1 MPHRSPSSSMSA
13 ASKNTS
19 QSESEFRELR
29 RSLMT
34 MMPLQ
39 EDIKKIF
46 LATETCWAIWF
57 DEYPDSSTDPSRIA
71 SFRERFSSF
80 TTSHPSFIARAL
92 LLVTTSLQQLPPDFD
107 YSELSLPFPP
117 QELMEKQLSQTSAL
131 VTSNDELVGTLEGL
145 ECLVLQGVCWS
156 NAGKPRR
163 AWLCFRRALDVA
175 QLMGLHRCRVP
186 GKDLDVEL
194 LTRLRHI
201 WWMMFEADRCIAV
214 LLGLPYG
221 ISNQHCDFADVED
234 EAISREEVFKRKLS
248 IIAGDIIDRDQ
259 AAKQS
264 SFIATQEIDEKLEHL
279 ARSMPDSW
287 WEIPSAPWPT
297 DPRALARLDSRLMA
311 QFWHYQMETL
321 LHLPFMIRSATDHRF
336 EYNKSICLKA
346 SREMI
351 MRYFC
356 LREQATTA
364 KFVCKVIDF
373 QAFTSVVILILNLL
387 GPQPSPPSHSLPYS
401 NHSNGQDWQVV
412 DRVVSL
418 LSDPSAVIDEAVATQ
433 GIKVIKTLSAIGRNL
448 GPHVS
453 TSGAMKLAIP
463 YFGTIS
469 IARGSKFHQHPHPT
483 PPPDATA
490 EPPLQQLQKQ
500 NPEWN
505 FVYPA
510 ATSRIPAAPVTLP
523 RTPPSSSTSNFSNH
537 TRIQNENQ
545 INNFVSPNGQAFH
558 IEFSPSCSLASS
570 YIPPPATSAT
580 AATMDTDLNDF
591 ANAQE
596 FQLTAEDERIMMQT
610 FYELNQNVGE
620 NWNFSLEGM
629 I

>member
-1 MPHRSPSSSMSA
+1 MA
-13 ASKNTS
+13 
-19 QSESEFRELR
+19 
-29 RSLMT
+29 
-34 MMPLQ
+34 MMPSQ
-39 EDIKKIF
+39 ADIKKI
-46 LATETCWAIWF
+46 LVATETCWAIWF
-57 DEYPDSSTDPSRIA
+57 DEYPDSDTEASRIA

-80 TTSHPSFIARAL
+80 TNSHPTFIARAL
-92 LLVTTSLQQLPPDFD
+92 LLVTTSIQQLPPDFD
-107 YSELSLPFPP
+107 YSVLNLPFPP
-117 QELMEKQLSQTSAL
+117 QELMEKQLAQTSAL

-186 GKDLDVEL
+186 GKDSDAAL
-194 LTRLRHI
+194 LTRLRHV
-201 WWMMFEADRCIAV
+201 WWIMFEADRCMGVI
-214 LLGLPYG
+214 LGLPYG
-221 ISNQHCDFADVED
+221 ISNQHCDFADAED
-234 EAISREEVFKRKLS
+234 EAISCEEVFKRKLS

-264 SFIATQEIDEKLEHL
+264 SFIATQEIDEKLERL

-287 WEIPSAPWPT
+287 WELPSAPWPT
-297 DPRALARLDSRLMA
+297 DPRALARQDSRLMA
-311 QFWHYQMETL
+311 QFWHYQMESL
-321 LHLPFMIRSATDHRF
+321 LHLPFMLRSATDHRF

-351 MRYFC
+351 RRYVC
-356 LREQATTA
+356 LRQQATTA
-364 KFVCKVIDF
+364 SFVCKIIDF

-387 GPQPSPPSHSLPYS
+387 GPQLSPPFPSIPYS
-401 NHSNGQDWQVV
+401 NHSNAQDWQVV

-418 LSDPSAVIDEAVATQ
+418 LSDPSAAIDEAVATQ
-433 GIKVIKTLSAIGRNL
+433 GIKVIKTLSAIGRNS

-469 IARGSKFHQHPHPT
+469 IARGSKFHPHPNPT
-483 PPPDATA
+483 PPPDPTA
-490 EPPLQQLQKQ
+490 EPPFQQLKRP
-500 NPEWN
+500 NPDWN
-505 FVYPA
+505 FVDPA
-510 ATSRIPAAPVTLP
+510 ATSSIPTAPATLP
-523 RTPPSSSTSNFSNH
+523 RTPPSSTTSNLSDYTHVQNKDQVSN
-537 TRIQNENQ
+537 
-545 INNFVSPNGQAFH
+545 FMPASGQAFH
-558 IEFSPSCSLASS
+558 IEFSPSCSLASA
-570 YIPPPATSAT
+570 YMPPPAAIAT
-580 AATMDTDLNDF
+580 AAIMDTNLNDF
-591 ANAQE
+591 TNAQD
-596 FQLTAEDERIMMQT
+596 FQLTPEDERIMMQT

>member
-1 MPHRSPSSSMSA
+1 MSA

-19 QSESEFRELR
+19 QHENQFRELR

-34 MMPLQ
+34 IMPSQ
-39 EDIKKIF
+39 QDIKKI
-46 LATETCWAIWF
+46 LEATEVCWAIWF
-57 DEYPDSSTDPSRIA
+57 DDYPDSCTEASRIA
-71 SFRERFSSF
+71 LFRDRFSSF
-80 TTSHPSFIARAL
+80 STSHPSFIARAL
-92 LLVTTSLQQLPPDFD
+92 LLITTSIQQLPANFD
-107 YSELSLPFPP
+107 YSELSLPFAP

-131 VTSNDELVGTLEGL
+131 VTSDDELVGTLEGL

-186 GKDLDVEL
+186 GKDLDAAM
-194 LTRLRHI
+194 LTRLRHV
-201 WWMMFEADRCIAV
+201 WWIMFEADRCMAV
-214 LLGLPYG
+214 ILGLPYG
-221 ISNQHCDFADVED
+221 IPNQHCDFADVED
-234 EAISREEVFKRKLS
+234 EAITREEVFKRKLS

-259 AAKQS
+259 ATKQP
-264 SFIATQEIDEKLEHL
+264 SFIATQEIDEKLERL

-287 WEIPSAPWPT
+287 WETPSAPWPT
-297 DPRALARLDSRLMA
+297 DPRALARKDSRLMA
-311 QFWHYQMETL
+311 QFWHYQMESL
-321 LHLPFMIRSATDHRF
+321 LHLPFMLRSATDHRF

-351 MRYFC
+351 RRYIC

-364 KFVCKVIDF
+364 SFVCKIIDF

-387 GPQPSPPSHSLPYS
+387 GPQPAFPSPSVPYSSHS
-401 NHSNGQDWQVV
+401 NAQDWQVV

-418 LSDPSAVIDEAVATQ
+418 LSDPSAAIDEAVATQ
-433 GIKVIKTLSAIGRNL
+433 GIKVIKTLSAVGRNS
-448 GPHVS
+448 GPHAS

-469 IARGSKFHQHPHPT
+469 IARGSKFYQHSHPT
-483 PPPDATA
+483 PPPDSTV
-490 EPPLQQLQKQ
+490 ERPPQQLKR
-500 NPEWN
+500 PSPDWN
-505 FVYPA
+505 LVYPA
-510 ATSRIPAAPVTLP
+510 AVSRIPTAPAALP
-523 RTPPSSSTSNFSNH
+523 RTPPSSTPSNGSDH
-537 TRIQNENQ
+537 IHIQNEIP
-545 INNFVSPNGQAFH
+545 INNFMPANDQAFH
-558 IEFSPSCSLASS
+558 IEFSPSYSLASA
-570 YIPPPATSAT
+570 YIPPPAASAT
-580 AATMDTDLNDF
+580 APTMDTNLNDF
-591 ANAQE
+591 TNAQD
-596 FQLTAEDERIMMQT
+596 FQLTPEDERIMMQT

>member
-1 MPHRSPSSSMSA
+1 MSA

-19 QSESEFRELR
+19 QHESQFRELR

-34 MMPLQ
+34 MMPSQ

-46 LATETCWAIWF
+46 LAAEPRWAIWF
-57 DEYPDSSTDPSRIA
+57 DEYTDSGTEASRIA
-71 SFRERFSSF
+71 SFRECFSSL

-92 LLVTTSLQQLPPDFD
+92 LLVTTSIQQLPADFD
-107 YSELSLPFPP
+107 YSELNLPFPP

-186 GKDLDVEL
+186 GKDLDAAML
-194 LTRLRHI
+194 KRLRHV
-201 WWMMFEADRCIAV
+201 WWITFEADRYLAV
-214 LLGLPYG
+214 ILGLPYG
-221 ISNQHCDFADVED
+221 ISNQHCDFED
-234 EAISREEVFKRKLS
+234 AEAEGISREEVFKRKLS

-259 AAKQS
+259 ATKNS
-264 SFIATQEIDEKLEHL
+264 SSVATQEIDEKLERL

-287 WEIPSAPWPT
+287 WETPSAPWPT
-297 DPRALARLDSRLMA
+297 DPRALACQDSRLMA
-311 QFWHYQMETL
+311 QFSHYQMESL
-321 LHLPFMIRSATDHRF
+321 LHLPFLLRSATDHRF

-351 MRYFC
+351 WRYIC
-356 LREQATTA
+356 LREQATTPS
-364 KFVCKVIDF
+364 FVCKIIDF

-387 GPQPSPPSHSLPYS
+387 GPQPSAPSPYIPYS
-401 NHSNGQDWQVV
+401 NHSNAQDWQVV

-418 LSDPSAVIDEAVATQ
+418 LSDPSAAIDEAVATQ
-433 GIKVIKTLSAIGRNL
+433 GIKVIRTLSAIGRNS
-448 GPHVS
+448 GPHAS

-469 IARGSKFHQHPHPT
+469 IARGSKFHQHPHST
-483 PPPDATA
+483 PPPDSIV
-490 EPPLQQLQKQ
+490 EPPTRQLQRS
-500 NPEWN
+500 NPDLN
-505 FVYPA
+505 LVYPA
-510 ATSRIPAAPVTLP
+510 VTSRIPTAPATLP
-523 RTPPSSSTSNFSNH
+523 RTPPSSTASNLSDH
-537 TRIQNENQ
+537 THMNENQ
-545 INNFVSPNGQAFH
+545 INDFMPANGHAFH
-558 IEFSPSCSLASS
+558 IEFSPSSSLASA
-570 YIPPPATSAT
+570 YMPPSAATAN
-580 AATMDTDLNDF
+580 AATMDTNLNAF
-591 ANAQE
+591 PNAQD
-596 FQLTAEDERIMMQT
+596 FQLTPDDERIMMQT

>member
-1 MPHRSPSSSMSA
+1 MSA
-13 ASKNTS
+13 ASKNTG
-19 QSESEFRELR
+19 QHESKFRELR

-34 MMPLQ
+34 MMPSQ
-39 EDIKKIF
+39 EDIKKIL

-57 DEYPDSSTDPSRIA
+57 DEYPDSGTDASRIA
-71 SFRERFSSF
+71 LFRERFSSF
-80 TTSHPSFIARAL
+80 TTSHPTFIARAL
-92 LLVTTSLQQLPPDFD
+92 LLVTTSIQQLPPDFD
-107 YSELSLPFPP
+107 YSELHLPFPP

-186 GKDLDVEL
+186 GKDLDAAL
-194 LTRLRHI
+194 LTRLRHV
-201 WWMMFEADRCIAV
+201 WWIMFEADRCMAV
-214 LLGLPYG
+214 ILGLPYG
-221 ISNQHCDFADVED
+221 IPNQHCDFADVED
-234 EAISREEVFKRKLS
+234 ETISREEVFKRKLS

-259 AAKQS
+259 ATKQS
-264 SFIATQEIDEKLEHL
+264 SFIATQEIDEKLERL

-287 WEIPSAPWPT
+287 WEPPSAPWPT
-297 DPRALARLDSRLMA
+297 DPRALASQDSRLMA
-311 QFWHYQMETL
+311 QFWHYQMESL
-321 LHLPFMIRSATDHRF
+321 LHLPFMLRSATDYRF

-351 MRYFC
+351 RRYVC

-364 KFVCKVIDF
+364 SFVCKIMDF

-387 GPQPSPPSHSLPYS
+387 GPQLSSPSPSIPYS
-401 NHSNGQDWQVV
+401 NHSNAQDWQVV

-418 LSDPSAVIDEAVATQ
+418 LSDPSAAIDEAVATQ
-433 GIKVIKTLSAIGRNL
+433 GIKVIKTLSAIGRNS

-469 IARGSKFHQHPHPT
+469 IVRGSKFHQHPHPT
-483 PPPDATA
+483 PPPDPTA
-490 EPPLQQLQKQ
+490 EPPLQLKRP
-500 NPEWN
+500 NPDWN
-505 FVYPA
+505 LVYPT
-510 ATSRIPAAPVTLP
+510 ATSRVPTTLP
-523 RTPPSSSTSNFSNH
+523 RTPPSSSASNLSDPTH
-537 TRIQNENQ
+537 MQNENQ
-545 INNFVSPNGQAFH
+545 INNFMPANGQAFH
-558 IEFSPSCSLASS
+558 IEFSPSCSLASA
-570 YIPPPATSAT
+570 YMPPPAASTTAT
-580 AATMDTDLNDF
+580 TMDTNLNDF
-591 ANAQE
+591 TNAQD
-596 FQLTAEDERIMMQT
+596 FQLTPEDEKIMMQT